1 MCNREAHVQES
12 GYGNLIAVKASCPRG
27 RPRSHKVRQTCA
39 LARGLGPR
47 QAGQL
52 KMQRQPQNTKQQAS
66 ETCSKGCLSSSPM
79 WKRTLRRAVEVAVP

>member
-12 GYGNLIAVKASCPRG
+12 GYGNLRAVKVSCPGG
-27 RPRSHKVRQTCA
+27 RLHSHKVGQTCA
-39 LARGLGPR
+39 LPRGLGPR

-66 ETCSKGCLSSSPM
+66 ETCSKGCLSSSPV
-79 WKRTLRRAVEVAVP
+79 WKHTLRRAMEVAAP

>member
-12 GYGNLIAVKASCPRG
+12 GYGNLMAVKASCPGG
-27 RPRSHKVRQTCA
+27 RPHSHKVGQTCT
-39 LARGLGPR
+39 LPRGLGPR

-66 ETCSKGCLSSSPM
+66 DTCSKGCLSSSAM
-79 WKRTLRRAVEVAVP
+79 GKRTLRTAVEVAAP